1 VKRVLSA
8 WSRSRYM
15 FLSFVLLA
23 LAGGLV
29 ILRVYTASEAERQQE
44 KVERFGQMLARAMWD
59 LDDELARSSAAP
71 ILANEP
77 YVRVRLTHPDGSP
90 FVEVHR
96 PHLDSPADRI
106 FESLGLLPVESIKHP
121 VVYAGAEIGA
131 IEIDWRKHD
140 VYAHFYVLAACA
152 LLGITLGVAVR
163 NAVRQWELDRAR
175 LELERDMRLAV
186 ETKLQTREQQLMEV
200 RRLEALGRLAGG
212 VAHDFNNVLT
222 AILGTAGLLMRKSSD
237 PKEQEELQVIADASR
252 RAAELTRQLLA
263 FGRRQILRPR
273 VLQLNDVLRGM
284 QRILERV
291 LGDEVELVLELDE
304 NLPTVC
310 ADPAQMEQVF
320 MNLVVNAGDAIRGGG
335 SVTIRS
341 RLIPGGAASSH
352 AEGDVRREDHV
363 AIEVRDDGC
372 GMSEETR
379 ARIFEPFF
387 STKQE
392 SGGTGLGLSTVYG
405 IVRQSGG
412 EILIDTV
419 PDEGSTFTVL
429 LAAAGEDVPEEP
441 VAMQETSS
449 RRSQGAHV
457 LVVDD
462 NEAVREVMVKTLRWA
477 GHAVVEAED
486 GQQALEAIEGLEV
499 LDVVVADLAMP
510 RMGGLELAEHL
521 RKRYPHLG
529 LVMVSGLVPRFAAEQ
544 LATATDVVLLKKP
557 FGATELTR
565 VVAEVLEGAN

>member
-1 VKRVLSA
+1 MKGVLSA
-8 WSRSRYM
+8 WFRSRYM
-15 FLSFVLLA
+15 FLSVVLLA
-23 LAGGLV
+23 LAGGFV
-29 ILRVYTASEAERQQE
+29 FVRVYLASEAELQQE
-44 KVERFGQMLARAMWD
+44 KVDRFGQMLARSMWD

-77 YVRVRLTHPDGSP
+77 YVRVSLTHPDGSP
-90 FVEVHR
+90 FVEVHQT
-96 PHLDSPADRI
+96 HLDSSADRL
-106 FESLGLLPVESIKHP
+106 FDSLGLLPVESIRRP
-121 VVYAGAEIGA
+121 VVYAGAEIGS
-131 IEIDWRKHD
+131 IEIDWRRRS
-140 VYAHFYVLAACA
+140 VYMHLYVFAACA
-152 LLGITLGVAVR
+152 LLGITLGVAAR
-163 NAVRQWELDRAR
+163 NAVRQRELDRAR
-175 LELERDMRLAV
+175 LEFERDMRLAA

-222 AILGTAGLLMRKSSD
+222 AILGTAGLLMRKSHD
-237 PKEQEELQVIADASR
+237 PKEQQELQVIVDASR

-304 NLPTVC
+304 DLPTVR

-320 MNLVVNAGDAIRGGG
+320 MNLVVNAGDAIRDGGR
-335 SVTIRS
+335 VTIRS
-341 RLIPGGAASSH
+341 RLITGGAASSH
-352 AEGDVRREDHV
+352 AEGDAPREDQV
-363 AIEVRDDGC
+363 AIEVHDDGC

-412 EILIDTV
+412 EILVDTV

-429 LAAAGEDVPEEP
+429 LAAVGEDVVQPP
-441 VAMQETSS
+441 IAMQETSS
-449 RRSQGAHV
+449 RRSQGANV

-486 GQQALEAIEGLEV
+486 GEQALESIAGLET

-510 RMGGLELAEHL
+510 RMGGLELAERL
-521 RKRYPHLG
+521 RERYPHVG
-529 LVMVSGLVPRFAAEQ
+529 LVMVSGLVPRSSAER